1 MEKDNHKWHGAHH
14 YSDKLHFAFIL
25 FLVFGIIV
33 LLFGYFF
40 LNSNNFSNPSDETAS
55 ITPVLTPTP
64 TPTPTRTG
72 GDLIACTQDVKECS
86 DGSFVGRVA
95 PNCEFAK
102 CPE

>member
-14 YSDKLHFAFIL
+14 YSDKIHLAFIL
-25 FLVFGIIV
+25 FLVFGIVVI
-33 LLFGYFF
+33 LFSYFV
-40 LNSNNFSNPSDETAS
+40 LNSNNISRIPSGSSDAL
-55 ITPVLTPTP
+55 LTPETSHSP
-64 TPTPTRTG
+64 NEE
-72 GDLIACTQDVKECS
+72 DEIIACTQDVKECS